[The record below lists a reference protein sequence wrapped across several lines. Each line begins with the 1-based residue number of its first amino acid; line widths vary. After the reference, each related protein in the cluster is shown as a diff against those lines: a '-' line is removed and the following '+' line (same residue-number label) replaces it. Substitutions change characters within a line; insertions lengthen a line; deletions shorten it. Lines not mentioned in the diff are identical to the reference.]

1 MSFLA
6 VQRVCTSVANQAR
19 VSPRTTTLAA
29 SPSPTKRAAVAQRQ
43 NLLLRNRASSSS
55 PSSFSVAAL
64 AVAVAAAAGDEVEEE
79 EDATPSDGEVLSTS
93 SPLLLPPGG
102 GSGPAVAGALPAAS
116 SLFQGLKVLVVGA
129 TGRTG
134 RLVVSRLAAEGVPVR
149 CLVRDVAKARA
160 VLPDAS
166 EGVTL
171 VRGDLTQPS
180 SLPLALAD
188 CNAVVWA
195 AGVPS
200 LVAMFKDPLA
210 PLRVEAEGVANLVAV
225 FERAVM
231 KERQEKENKEKGSAS
246 PRFVLISSIGADSV
260 VAQLAFPGG
269 VLFWKKRGELA
280 LQRSSV
286 LDWTIIR
293 PGGLK
298 EEGSGSGRGGGA
310 SGSSSSAEGVV
321 AVGPDGIGFPS
332 LFSRGSGSGSSSSRP
347 PRQRP
352 GSISRKAVADL
363 AVDALV
369 VPAAVGKVVEV
380 VSRKDAPRRGAAEL
394 FANAEQN

>member
-1 MSFLA
+1 MGFVSVLA
-6 VQRVCTSVANQAR
+6 AQRVGASAAPRSTRRNASIALAR
-19 VSPRTTTLAA
+19 T
-29 SPSPTKRAAVAQRQ
+29 AVAP
-43 NLLLRNRASSSS
+43 RNRRFSS
-55 PSSFSVAAL
+55 PSSPSFSVAAL
-64 AVAVAAAAGDEVEEE
+64 ASEEVEEE
-79 EDATPSDGEVLSTS
+79 EDATPSDGEVLSTA
-93 SPLLLPPGG
+93 SPLLPS
-102 GSGPAVAGALPAAS
+102 GSSPAIAGALPAAS
-116 SLFQGLKVLVVGA
+116 SLFDGLKVLVVGA

-134 RLVVSRLAAEGVPVR
+134 RQVVARLAAEGVPVR
-149 CLVRDVAKARA
+149 CLVRDVARARA
-160 VLPDAS
+160 VLPDS
-166 EGVTL
+166 SSSNVTL

-188 CNAVVWA
+188 CNAVIWA

-225 FERAVM
+225 FERAV
-231 KERQEKENKEKGSAS
+231 REKEEKKKGFAAAAAAAAAAAVSSPSPPS

-280 LQRSSV
+280 LQRSAV

-298 EEGSGSGRGGGA
+298 EGGGD
-310 SGSSSSAEGVV
+310 SSSSSSEGGVV

-332 LFSRGSGSGSSSSRP
+332 LFSSSRGNSGGSSRP